1 MINTY
6 LPAKVIPRFEADM
19 DCSSNAWTTVQNSLR
34 GTSE

>member
-6 LPAKVIPRFEADM
+6 LPAIEADM
-19 DCSSNAWTTVQNSLR
+19 DCSSKAWTTVQNSLR